1 MIYLQYKP
9 VILICLKMHSYCQ
22 KKKKNPTNF
31 HLHSSE
37 KADGFTGRA
46 SSPRENTKY
55 RSHNESLKL
64 DIFS

>member
-1 MIYLQYKP
+1 MFKNAF
-9 VILICLKMHSYCQ
+9 ILP

-37 KADGFTGRA
+37 KADCFTGRA

-55 RSHNESLKL
+55 RSHNESLNL